1 MRRTVEDS
9 LGLVGK
15 ERDVA
20 NYSESTRRTFDGAVH
35 GQEGKGEKERTGR
48 EKRSCP
54 PARCRHGALLKD
66 IISILC

>member
-20 NYSESTRRTFDGAVH
+20 NYSESTRRMAQCMGRK
-35 GQEGKGEKERTGR
+35 GKGKRNVLEGR
-48 EKRSCP
+48 NDL
-54 PARCRHGALLKD
+54 ALLLD
-66 IISILC
+66 VDTVLC